1 MLTTRWQ
8 DKSYLEMENRQKVLN
23 LLGLAQRANK
33 LVTGEQLVLKQVR
46 TKKAYLVFIASD
58 GGQSTHKKIS
68 DKCHSYGVAL
78 SSDFSQLE
86 LSTAIGQKRSLIAV
100 TDLGFSKKMRQ
111 LLA

>member
-1 MLTTRWQ
+1 MT
-8 DKSYLEMENRQKVLN
+8 
-23 LLGLAQRANK
+23 
-33 LVTGEQLVLKQVR
+33 
-46 TKKAYLVFIASD
+46 
-58 GGQSTHKKIS
+58 GQSTHKKIS

-86 LSTAIGQKRSLIAV
+86 LSIAIGQKRSLIAV